1 MTRNFLN
8 QTITTEAEFDA
19 VLGEALLDAARNNVD
34 AQGSWVYRN
43 GAAAPDLEVTILELA
58 KRDSA
63 D

>member
-1 MTRNFLN
+1 MTREFLT

-34 AQGSWVYRN
+34 TRGSWVHRN
-43 GAAAPDLEVTILELA
+43 GPAAPDLEVTILELA
-58 KRDSA
+58 KRDST